1 MRRSSRSPSP
11 HDDRRRRSRER
22 RRRRSSG
29 AILILLLG
37 VARILHLLV
46 VGDLEVVPAPVLV
59 ADLQDIM

>member
-1 MRRSSRSPSP
+1 MI
-11 HDDRRRRSRER
+11 DDVAVASGAVADH
-22 RRRRSSG
+22 G